1 MISIKH
7 IKNSIFRSA
16 VCLICLL
23 LSCSVENHDKDKD
36 TNEQDLIVGNKEGK
50 SIIQAERERTI
61 FYTLP
66 TPLEMSEIL
75 ETSSSSFQPDLL
87 TPIDDID
94 KYFTISNQSMVI
106 GMFGVDIGYIKLFEQ
121 NQYLLNYLAATNNLA
136 TKIGIP
142 TEQINKAVELFE
154 KNEEQK
160 QVIVKLLDN
169 LFDQANKYLTSNN
182 RESAANLI
190 LLGGWVEALYLACN
204 LQKQEWNNKTL
215 VNKIAEQKFTLN
227 ILLELLEPNKK
238 NEDISGFID
247 QLVTLQ
253 DTYKN
258 VDIEK
263 LKEMQDS
270 NTTILKGDGQRMAY
284 LTEEQLDDICDMVSY
299 MRTKIIE

>member
-7 IKNSIFRSA
+7 IKNSIFRSP
-16 VCLICLL
+16 VCLLCLL
-23 LSCSVENHDKDKD
+23 LSCSVENHDKDND
-36 TNEQDLIVGNKEGK
+36 TNEQDLIVGKKEGK

-75 ETSSSSFQPDLL
+75 ETSNSSFQPDLL

-106 GMFGVDIGYIKLFEQ
+106 GMLGVDIGYIKLFEQ

-270 NTTILKGDGQRMAY
+270 NTTIIKGDGQRMAY